1 MVMGDGKAELPPP
14 GPPPVA
20 AAVGT
25 GRAMRVGSCDH
36 KLTKPGRPS

>member
-1 MVMGDGKAELPPP
+1 MGDGKAEL
-14 GPPPVA
+14 PPPVA

-25 GRAMRVGSCDH
+25 GRAMRVGSCDQ